1 MIPNP
6 ICDQAVE
13 GLSAEDFLYY
23 DKDGFELNLAEQKY
37 YRAMNHPIQ
46 HPILNHTCWQE
57 PWFSLQDEHPSLSLD
72 HSMFLCRTSYT
83 GAAREQLNELKS
95 SIPQAD
101 YLLKTKQKWGFDIA
115 LDAQAPSGDMDSHFI
130 RSDEY
135 FAATRPVKGGGASD
149 VLIARM
155 LQPASDATK
164 GEAQFMD
171 SHKGTEFWTRTFWKT
186 RPATQ
191 EDLKLGATVIYW
203 GRYAKDRV
211 YYAPRNEKEAR
222 NVPWKLNKI
231 TDVSDLFKGEVT
243 VAGNKKVSVDSIR
256 IME

>member
-1 MIPNP
+1 MTP
-6 ICDQAVE
+6 IYRTMLTAAISI
-13 GLSAEDFLYY
+13 GLSGIAFAGSAGKLFNTI
-23 DKDGFELNLAEQKY
+23 DK
-37 YRAMNHPIQ
+37 
-46 HPILNHTCWQE
+46 TV
-57 PWFSLQDEHPSLSLD
+57 EHATDS
-72 HSMFLCRTSYT
+72 
-83 GAAREQLNELKS
+83 AKS
-95 SIPQAD
+95 SKRPA
-101 YLLKTKQKWGFDIA
+101 KTVQS
-115 LDAQAPSGDMDSHFI
+115 PSGDMDNHFI
-130 RSDEY
+130 RTDEY
-135 FAATRPVKGGGASD
+135 FTSVKPIKGGGASD
-149 VLIARM
+149 VLIAKM

-191 EDLKLGATVIYW
+191 EDLKLGTTVIYW

-222 NVPWKLNKI
+222 NVAWKLNKI

-243 VAGNKKVSVDSIR
+243 VAGNKKISVDSIR

>member
-1 MIPNP
+1 MTSLYRTLLTAGITVGLAATAFAGSVDKVIITIDKTVEHAADTPRP
-6 ICDQAVE
+6 SKRPGKAV
-13 GLSAEDFLYY
+13 
-23 DKDGFELNLAEQKY
+23 
-37 YRAMNHPIQ
+37 
-46 HPILNHTCWQE
+46 
-57 PWFSLQDEHPSLSLD
+57 
-72 HSMFLCRTSYT
+72 
-83 GAAREQLNELKS
+83 
-95 SIPQAD
+95 
-101 YLLKTKQKWGFDIA
+101 
-115 LDAQAPSGDMDSHFI
+115 QAPSGDMDSHFI

-135 FAATRPVKGGGASD
+135 FATLRPVKGGGASD
-149 VLIARM
+149 VMIAKM

-171 SHKGTEFWTRTFWKT
+171 SHKGTEFWTRTYWKT

-222 NVPWKLNKI
+222 NVAWKLNKI
-231 TDVSDLFKGEVT
+231 TDISDLFKGEVT
-243 VAGNKKVSVDSIR
+243 VADNKKIAVDSIR